1 MLEPDYK
8 GKRVTVMGLG
18 VFTGGVEVT
27 RYLVKKGAQ
36 VLVTDLKHKAD
47 LRASVARLSGLP
59 VRFRLGRHAA
69 IDFTRADIIIKSPA
83 VPADSAYLRKAATG
97 GSVIDTEMNMV
108 FRLCPAPIVGIT
120 GSNGKT
126 TTTALVAALLRQGK
140 RPVTVG
146 GNIGQSLISRI
157 ERVRPTAR
165 VVLEL
170 SSFQLEDLAAQQ
182 TSPQVAVVTNISPNH
197 LDRHRTMQAYIRAK
211 KAILRYQS
219 AGDQAVLN
227 YDDPRV
233 RTWGKATRAQVYYFS
248 TTGRVPR
255 GAYLKKNTI
264 FFRDNGTCQRIAD
277 AGSVLLPGDHNMQNV
292 LAAVTVARLGQV
304 PRSGI
309 NRVLASFKGVA
320 HRLELVRTF
329 KGVRYYNDSIAT
341 TPESTMAALAS
352 FDQRIIL
359 IAGGYDKKVS
369 FDQLARMIARQAA
382 VLVLIGATAGKIAR
396 AVSRVRNK
404 KGLIVQPVR
413 NLRQAIR
420 RAAAQAR
427 KGDCVLLSP
436 ACASYDQFNN
446 FVERGDLFKA
456 EVKALS

>member
-1 MLEPDYK
+1 
-8 GKRVTVMGLG
+8 
-18 VFTGGVEVT
+18 
-27 RYLVKKGAQ
+27 
-36 VLVTDLKHKAD
+36 
-47 LRASVARLSGLP
+47 
-59 VRFRLGRHAA
+59 
-69 IDFTRADIIIKSPA
+69 
-83 VPADSAYLRKAATG
+83 
-97 GSVIDTEMNMV
+97 
-108 FRLCPAPIVGIT
+108 
-120 GSNGKT
+120 
-126 TTTALVAALLRQGK
+126 
-140 RPVTVG
+140 
-146 GNIGQSLISRI
+146 
-157 ERVRPTAR
+157 
-165 VVLEL
+165 
-170 SSFQLEDLAAQQ
+170 
-182 TSPQVAVVTNISPNH
+182 
-197 LDRHRTMQAYIRAK
+197 
-211 KAILRYQS
+211 
-219 AGDQAVLN
+219 
-227 YDDPRV
+227 
-233 RTWGKATRAQVYYFS
+233 
-248 TTGRVPR
+248 
-255 GAYLKKNTI
+255 
-264 FFRDNGTCQRIAD
+264 
-277 AGSVLLPGDHNMQNV
+277 MQNV